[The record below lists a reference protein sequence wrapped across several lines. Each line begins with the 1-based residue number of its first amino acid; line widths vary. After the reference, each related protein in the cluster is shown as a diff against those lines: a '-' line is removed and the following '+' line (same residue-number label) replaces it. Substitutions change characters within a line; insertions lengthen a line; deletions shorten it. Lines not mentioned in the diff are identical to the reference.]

1 MKNRKVY
8 SLLAIAVIMMVSSVA
23 FAQKGDAQLRNRG
36 SESSQPEIDNLSGVR
51 PSTDF
56 GIQTPGQWQPE
67 EGLTDGQVAGNES
80 GTRGGEAGENVEIDI
95 WNDASI
101 NIYPNPAVHYVEV
114 DLGSLVYG
122 KVSILNMLG
131 QEVYQQTGEFDR
143 LRIDVTQ
150 FETGIYFVAI
160 HVGDK
165 RVTRRIKVVH

>member
-1 MKNRKVY
+1 M
-8 SLLAIAVIMMVSSVA
+8 
-23 FAQKGDAQLRNRG
+23 
-36 SESSQPEIDNLSGVR
+36 
-51 PSTDF
+51 
-56 GIQTPGQWQPE
+56 
-67 EGLTDGQVAGNES
+67 
-80 GTRGGEAGENVEIDI
+80 
-95 WNDASI
+95 
-101 NIYPNPAVHYVEV
+101 
-114 DLGSLVYG
+114 VYG